1 MKLKA
6 ELRKCLLYKIVYLDK
21 FYETEM
27 LLEQHLSMKFL
38 FVLKRQDT
46 LEAR

>member
-6 ELRKCLLYKIVYLDK
+6 ELRKCLLYRVVDLSS

-27 LLEQHLSMKFL
+27 FLEKDL
-38 FVLKRQDT
+38 
-46 LEAR
+46 